1 MGNPSRVRVVGPLA
15 PYAAGFRAEIEAQGY
30 RRGPVCDQ
38 LRLMAHVSR
47 WLVGQSLDVGD
58 LTPERVK
65 EFLVARRAAGYTLW
79 LSNKGVA
86 PLLSHLRSVRAVP
99 MPVPPRRRRSRMCW
113 PSFVAICSKSAGSL
127 RHPPTATCTWR
138 VCSSPSAATP
148 PGFVSM
154 AWERQTWCP
163 LSQAVPPAQPLLHRV
178 RVAFVPALLPPAGA
192 DARPL
197 AEPFRLRPT
206 GAWRLYRKPWSTTT
220 CRRYSKAVIGA
231 PPSAEE
237 TSPC

>member
-99 MPVPPRRRRSRMCW
+99 MPVPPASTPVEDVLAEFRRYLLEERGIASTSANSYVHVARLFLTERSDT
-113 PSFVAICSKSAGSL
+113 AGIRL
-127 RHPPTATCTWR
+127 DGLG
-138 VCSSPSAATP
+138 AAD
-148 PGFVSM
+148 
-154 AWERQTWCP
+154 
-163 LSQAVPPAQPLLHRV
+163 
-178 RVAFVPALLPPAGA
+178 VAFVPALLPPAGA
-192 DARPL
+192 DARASGRSRSGCGQL
-197 AEPFRLRPT
+197 APGAFTESPGARPRA
-206 GAWRLYRKPWSTTT
+206 GATRKL
-220 CRRYSKAVIGA
+220 
-231 PPSAEE
+231 
-237 TSPC
+237 